1 MAGTVTQS
9 HERVTKNYYI
19 IKFTCT
25 GDSDGTIPDTDTDT
39 ENTEIIKGKQ
49 LIAVITRPTSGGTAP
64 DAADVLI
71 KTEGARD
78 LLGGKGVN
86 LIHATAEQSCT
97 PYNTFTSC
105 WEYPILSGP
114 ITLDVDKQETG
125 SADYEVE
132 LHVKGD

>member
-1 MAGTVTQS
+1 MAGVVTQT

-19 IKFTCT
+19 ITFTCT
-25 GDSDGTIPDTDTDT
+25 SHTDGTIPNTDSDDA
-39 ENTEIIKGKQ
+39 NTEIMKGKQ
-49 LIAVITRPTSGGTAP
+49 LIAVITRPGGTAP

-71 KTEGARD
+71 KNEGSRD
-78 LLGGKGVN
+78 LLGGKGTG

-105 WEYPILSGP
+105 WEYPIIYGP
-114 ITLDVDKQETG
+114 LTLDVDNQVTNG
-125 SADYEVE
+125 ATYTVE

>member
-1 MAGTVTQS
+1 MAGTVTQT

-19 IKFTCT
+19 ITFSCT
-25 GDSDGTIPDTDTDT
+25 SHTDGTIPDTDTDT

-49 LIAVITRPTSGGTAP
+49 LIAVITRPGTVAP
-64 DAADVLI
+64 EAADVLI

-97 PYNTFTSC
+97 PYNTFTSS
-105 WEYPILSGP
+105 WEFPILYGP
-114 ITLDVDKQETG
+114 LTLDVNNQSNNGAT
-125 SADYEVE
+125 YTVE

>member
-1 MAGTVTQS
+1 MAGTVTQT

-19 IKFTCT
+19 ITFSCT
-25 GDSDGTIPDTDTDT
+25 SHTDGSIPDTDTDDA
-39 ENTEIIKGKQ
+39 NTKILKGKQ
-49 LIAVITRPTSGGTAP
+49 LIAVITRPGTVAP

-86 LIHATAEQSCT
+86 LIHDTAEQSCT

-105 WEYPILSGP
+105 WEYPIIYGP
-114 ITLDVDKQETG
+114 LTLDVDNQVTNG
-125 SADYEVE
+125 ATYTVE